1 MKPPNVLLIFT
12 DQQRSD
18 SLGCYGFDAIPTP
31 HLDQLAEEGALFEN
45 CYCDN
50 PICTPSRASIL
61 TGKPLPGHGVYQV
74 HNNLSEEFSLFPIH
88 LKEKNYNT
96 AIFGKLHVSGRS
108 HEREVRHPNTGFDVF
123 ESAMTPFDVTGKL
136 NSYGAWLRKNHPDF
150 HDQLKE
156 QGRNIGNVPEE
167 VHFTHWA
174 AEGTIDFLK
183 SHDKNKPFFCY
194 MSVVDPHDPYGDYPS
209 TMLDQVDKSKLP
221 EPIIHEGQTTSGPA
235 GIQREHYHSYLGGIP
250 NYSPEQIQKM
260 REGYYASIAF
270 IDREV
275 GRVLEVLEKE
285 GLKEDTIVIFG
296 SDHGD
301 MIGDHELLA
310 KGAFFYD
317 ACTKVPLIIRY
328 PEKVESGKRVKDLV
342 QLHDIAGT
350 ILSQAGFAQEELEDF
365 MPDSMD
371 LISLIKDKVEYQK
384 RRDHAVC
391 IYRTSGIDDRKLYW
405 DPPINATMFR
415 DERYKLNV
423 YHNLPDDNKRL
434 EGELYDMEND
444 PTESKNLWDD
454 PNFSEVKLCLIGR
467 LMDWFVCND
476 VLYNGARAGDSFP
489 PKAQW
494 SLNNPL

>member
-1 MKPPNVLLIFT
+1 MKQPNVLLIFT

-18 SLGCYGFDAIPTP
+18 SLGCYGFNAISTP
-31 HLDQLAEEGALFEN
+31 HLDRLAKEGALFEN

-50 PICTPSRASIL
+50 PVCTPSRASIL

-74 HNNLSEEFSLFPIH
+74 HTNLSEEFSLFPKH

-96 AIFGKLHVSGRS
+96 ALFGKLHVSGRS
-108 HEREVRHPNTGFDVF
+108 HEREVRHPKTGFDVF
-123 ESAMTPFDVTGKL
+123 ESAMTPFNVTGKF
-136 NSYGAWLRKNHPDF
+136 NSYGTWLRKNHPEF
-150 HDQLKE
+150 YNQLKE
-156 QGRNIGNVPEE
+156 QGRKVGNIPEE
-167 VHFTHWA
+167 VHFTRWA

-183 SHDKNKPFFCY
+183 NRNKDKPFFCY
-194 MSVVDPHDPYGDYPS
+194 MSVVDPHDPYSDYPS
-209 TMLDQVDKSKLP
+209 SMFEQVDQSKLP
-221 EPIIHEGQTTSGPA
+221 PPIIHEGQTTSGPE
-235 GIQREHYHSYLGGIP
+235 GIQREHYHSYLGGIS
-250 NYSPEQIQKM
+250 NYTQDEIHQM

-285 GLKEDTIVIFG
+285 GLKEDTLVIFG

-317 ACTKVPLIIRY
+317 ACSKVPLIIRY
-328 PEKVESGKRVKDLV
+328 PKKIGGGKRIKDLV

-350 ILSQAGFAQEELEDF
+350 ILTQAGFGQVELDDL

-371 LISLIKDKVEYQK
+371 LISLIQDKAAYRK

-391 IYRTSGIDDRKLYW
+391 MYRTSGIDDSKLYW

-423 YHNLPDDNKRL
+423 YHNLLGDNKEL
-434 EGELYDMEND
+434 DGELYDMEND
-444 PTESKNLWDD
+444 PTESNNLWNDLR
-454 PNFSEVKLCLIGR
+454 FSDVKFRLIGR

-476 VLYNGARAGDSFP
+476 VLYNGARGGDSFP
-489 PKAQW
+489 PKTQW